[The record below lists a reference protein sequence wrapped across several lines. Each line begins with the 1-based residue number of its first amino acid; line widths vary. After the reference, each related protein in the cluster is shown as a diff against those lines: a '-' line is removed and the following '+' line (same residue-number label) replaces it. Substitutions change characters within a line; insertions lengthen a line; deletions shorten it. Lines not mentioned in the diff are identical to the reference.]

1 VRALDYFV
9 CYSMHHV
16 YVYALHLCDILFRG
30 TLMVVLMVVR
40 HDFML
45 ICDIFMSCVWLILLC
60 FCVFTPMY
68 YEPHVF
74 ISYCIHLTYLDAG
87 W

>member
-1 VRALDYFV
+1 
-9 CYSMHHV
+9 
-16 YVYALHLCDILFRG
+16 
-30 TLMVVLMVVR
+30 MVVLMVVR
-40 HDFML
+40 QDFML

-60 FCVFTPMY
+60 FRVFTPMY